1 MPHPLQSKN
10 WGSLQ
15 NPLLRFTVAR
25 RHVSGEQP
33 PEGDED
39 LEKDGKL
46 FLVFDMKLTFRF
58 LANVPSILGE
68 FARFSCLAPRSWR
81 LTKSADS
88 RLDRKRQPTGEE
100 VPRMAGLRTEANIA
114 PAPNEKLLH
123 EFTLSVAEN
132 LDRLQ
137 ARVVGQNHAPLLNKY
152 PSQTFHLFCYAL
164 GSDLPK
170 KKGREEFA
178 RGTVQQVPNGSYIRH
193 STASQPTPTEF
204 SACFG
209 S

>member
-10 WGSLQ
+10 WGFLQ
-15 NPLLRFTVAR
+15 NPLLRYRVVR
-25 RHVSGEQP
+25 QHVSREQP
-33 PEGDED
+33 LEGDQD
-39 LEKDGKL
+39 LGKDGKL
-46 FLVFDMKLTFRF
+46 FLAFDMELAFRF
-58 LANVPSILGE
+58 PSNIPGILRE
-68 FARFSCLAPRSWR
+68 FAGSPCLAPRSWR

-123 EFTLSVAEN
+123 EFTLSVAES

-152 PSQTFHLFCYAL
+152 PVPLNAGHLILILVLVEQLIKNCSSRN
-164 GSDLPK
+164 GKEKICMKKICSRRPK
-170 KKGREEFA
+170 DSELSPA
-178 RGTVQQVPNGSYIRH
+178 APS
-193 STASQPTPTEF
+193 S
-204 SACFG
+204 
-209 S
+209 